1 MTGRLVLL
9 VLVALLVSGVSEPML
24 TVPLGWWSL
33 TLVTALPR
41 QRVLPREARE
51 PVVTTIGVLTREPRS
66 LLPLTG
72 RHPVT

>member
-33 TLVTALPR
+33 ALVAALPR
-41 QRVLPREARE
+41 QRVLPRGRVSDDRSVSSSEVPAH
-51 PVVTTIGVLTREPRS
+51 PSHQQAVTP
-66 LLPLTG
+66 
-72 RHPVT
+72 